1 MNYATIFWRID
12 HDDFIITEVTFIE
25 GDEGDDGF
33 DISAAMWVEMAIREE
48 ARLNGY
54 TEEELNEELKVALES
69 FELLAVI
76 KGKVEYYF

>member
-1 MNYATIFWRID
+1 MNHATVFWRID